1 MVTMTDAAVLG
12 KPSRR
17 GPGRP
22 PYDSAETRE
31 MLVNTAEELFANL
44 GVEAVSIRSINAAA
58 GLAPAAVHY
67 HFYSKDRLLD
77 AVIRRRGD
85 AVFERMNGL
94 LANAEAGRKMPTVRA
109 LVDAIAIPYRELHER
124 DPVGG
129 SRWHRLV
136 ARLVLSQDPRLSR
149 FTAGPEG
156 LDARFLRAL
165 CRAFPDVPAQ
175 TLEAGWRIAITTLI
189 QMLGNSDT
197 RLMRAVGEEEGD
209 VTKAYGD
216 MLVEFVASGFASL
229 IAAHRR
235 KFQRR
240 QRRVAATVRIVGRQ
254 RAGR

>member
-1 MVTMTDAAVLG
+1 MVAVTDMAVLVKQG
-12 KPSRR
+12 RR

-85 AVFERMNGL
+85 AMFERMSGL
-94 LANAEAGRKMPTVRA
+94 LANVEADRKKPTVRA
-109 LVDAIAIPYRELHER
+109 LVDAIAIPYRELLER

-129 SRWHRLV
+129 VRWYRLV

-156 LDARFLRAL
+156 LDARFLRAY
-165 CRAFPDVPAQ
+165 CRAFPDVPAH

-197 RLMRAVGEEEGD
+197 RLMRAVGESGGD

-229 IAAHRR
+229 VAAHRR
-235 KFQRR
+235 KLHRKPPGVAAKVR
-240 QRRVAATVRIVGRQ
+240 VAPRRRVGR
-254 RAGR
+254 